1 MRIITDD
8 NIDQLQNMAYSDNI
22 NKLLNYEKSKD
33 VLKPT
38 EADEQQQKEF
48 ENRKNDN
55 EEVKRDMQ
63 DIIREKIQKAQQGER
78 VVQEPLF
85 PELGNDEVELVPDA
99 NLDDEWANTPSPT
112 KTPNVSPPPLRITI
126 PEINQED
133 YVQKLEYEILPNG
146 WIKLLSK
153 RDGQYYYFNQE
164 LSGPNGWTKHLST
177 NKGAYYFFN
186 AKTGE
191 TVWNLE
197 DVRKTSISES
207 QDITFTPIEPST
219 EPPVIEGEPTEN
231 ELNDFKNGLFSE
243 DTEELNNV
251 PVDQQRKWL
260 LEKFKIQQNKKDI
273 LKVDDETEIVSEE
286 SSDSST
292 SSSSDTKKIVGVI
305 DK

>member
-22 NKLLNYEKSKD
+22 NKLLNYENAKD

-63 DIIREKIQKAQQGER
+63 DVIREKIQMAQQGER
-78 VVQEPLF
+78 VEQEPLF
-85 PELGNDEVELVPDA
+85 AELNNEQVELVPDA
-99 NLDDEWANTPSPT
+99 ILENEWAE
-112 KTPNVSPPPLRITI
+112 KSPPQSTI
-126 PEINQED
+126 PEINNDD
-133 YVQKLEYEILPNG
+133 YVQKLEYEVLPNG

-197 DVRKTSISES
+197 DVSKTDVKES
-207 QDITFTPIEPST
+207 QPITFTPIEPST

-231 ELNDFKNGLFSE
+231 ELDDFKNSLFSE

-251 PVDQQRKWL
+251 PVDQQRIWL
-260 LEKFKIQQNKKDI
+260 LEKFKIQQSKKDI
-273 LKVDDETEIVSEE
+273 LKVEDDKEIASEE
-286 SSDSST
+286 TIDSST